1 MTISVLRAADAWW
14 VQTPTGAAKIDT
26 SATTT
31 GELLADR
38 AAIDAA
44 ARSADTVPVDS
55 LDLVSPVTAPC
66 RVVAQMTNFVS
77 HVTDAGMDP
86 KTIPLT
92 FFRKASAS
100 ISGPY
105 DDIVKPAHVKFMDYE
120 VEIGLVIGRDIPVG
134 TEITE
139 SNLAD
144 YIAGLVVTNDVSARD
159 IQLPQTQFYEAK
171 SYPTFTPV
179 GPALVLLD
187 ADELKRFG
195 DLRLQLRVSG
205 ELRQNMLVD
214 GDMIYQPLQ
223 ALQSLARF
231 QDLRAGD
238 LIMTGTPVG
247 TALSA
252 PPKFVQTISSLL
264 PPAVK
269 WKLFFNTQAKNE
281 NYLQHGDVVE
291 LSVATDDG
299 AIDLGTQRTAVRY
312 A

>member
-1 MTISVLRAADAWW
+1 MTISVLRTVDAWW
-14 VQTPTGAAKIDT
+14 VQTPTGAAKILT
-26 SATTT
+26 PAAST

-44 ARSADTVPVDS
+44 AHSGETVPVDS
-55 LDLVSPVTAPC
+55 LALVSPVTKPC
-66 RVVAQMTNFVS
+66 RVVAQMTNFTS
-77 HVTDAGMDP
+77 HVKDAGMDP
-86 KTIPLT
+86 KSIPLT
-92 FFRKASAS
+92 FFRKSSAS
-100 ISGPY
+100 ISGPF
-105 DDIVKPAHVKFMDYE
+105 DDIVKPEHVKLLDYE
-120 VEIGLVIGRDIPVG
+120 VEIGLVIARDIPVG
-134 TEITE
+134 TTISE
-139 SNLAD
+139 SDLAD

-187 ADELKRFG
+187 TDELKRFG
-195 DLRLQLRVSG
+195 DLRLQLHVSG
-205 ELRQNMLVD
+205 EMRQNMLVD
-214 GDMIYQPLQ
+214 GDMLYKPLQ
-223 ALQSLARF
+223 ALRSLVRF
-231 QDLRAGD
+231 QDLAAGD
-238 LIMTGTPVG
+238 LILTGTPVG

-252 PPKFVQTISSLL
+252 PPKPVEKIAALL

-281 NYLQHGDVVE
+281 NYLQHGDVLE
-291 LSVATDDG
+291 LTIATDDG

>member
-1 MTISVLRAADAWW
+1 MTISVLRTADAWW
-14 VQTPTGAAKIDT
+14 VQTPTGAAQI
-26 SATTT
+26 ATTAAST
-31 GELLADR
+31 RELLADR
-38 AAIDAA
+38 TAIDNAA
-44 ARSADTVPVDS
+44 HNNGTVPVDS
-55 LDLVSPVTAPC
+55 LELVSPITAPC
-66 RVVAQMTNFVS
+66 RIVAQMTNFTS
-77 HVTDAGMDP
+77 HVKDAGMDP
-86 KTIPLT
+86 KSIPLT

-100 ISGPY
+100 ISGPF
-105 DDIVKPAHVKFMDYE
+105 DDIVKPEHVKFLDYE

-134 TEITE
+134 TTISEE
-139 SNLAD
+139 ELAD

-195 DLRLQLRVSG
+195 DLRLRLTVGG
-205 ELRQNMLVD
+205 EVRQDALVD
-214 GDMIYQPLQ
+214 GDMIYRPLQ
-223 ALQSLARF
+223 ALQSLTRF
-231 QDLRAGD
+231 QDLTAGD
-238 LIMTGTPVG
+238 LVMTGTPVG

-252 PPKFVQTISSLL
+252 PPKLVQTISALL

-269 WKLFFNTQAKNE
+269 WKAFFNQQARNDK
-281 NYLQHGDVVE
+281 YLRHGEVLE

-299 AIDLGTQRTAVRY
+299 AIDLGTQRTRVRY